1 MVAEIIINSIAKDL
15 NRTFD
20 YIIPD
25 NLIKNVKIG
34 NRVFVP
40 FGPKNSTKEGY
51 IIGIKQES
59 KFANKEIIK
68 IEDSVLT
75 EENIELAK
83 LMAKRYFSNISD
95 CIKLMLPPGEKTIN
109 LSNRIKDKT
118 ANFVYLKK
126 DMDEIEQDIEIKK
139 IKSPKH
145 VKVLQFLE
153 ENEGIYIG
161 DLEAITEVSRA
172 VLKTLEKNGYIE
184 VI

>member
-59 KFANKEIIK
+59 KFANKEIVK

-75 EENIELAK
+75 EEYRACK
-83 LMAKRYFSNISD
+83 
-95 CIKLMLPPGEKTIN
+95 IN
-109 LSNRIKDKT
+109 G
-118 ANFVYLKK
+118 
-126 DMDEIEQDIEIKK
+126 KK
-139 IKSPKH
+139 IFFKH
-145 VKVLQFLE
+145 IRLYKV
-153 ENEGIYIG
+153 NV
-161 DLEAITEVSRA
+161 TSR
-172 VLKTLEKNGYIE
+172 
-184 VI
+184 